1 MAKKS
6 FGGFGRGGGFG
17 APNMNNL
24 MQQLQKVQKDMVK
37 TQEEI
42 KQLEVEA
49 SVGGG
54 MVTARINGEHR
65 LVSLQIKPEVV
76 NPEDIEMLSDL
87 IISAVNEAE
96 RLLEEESSKLMPNVS
111 GMGNMGLG
119 GLF

>member
-6 FGGFGRGGGFG
+6 FGGFGGRGGFG
-17 APNMNNL
+17 APNMNQL

-37 TQEEI
+37 SQEDI

-54 MVTARINGEHR
+54 MVTARLNGEHR
-65 LVSLQIKPEVV
+65 LVSLKIQPEVV
-76 NPEDIEMLSDL
+76 NPEDIDLLSDL
-87 IISAVNEAE
+87 ILSAINEAE
-96 RLLEEESSKLMPNVS
+96 RLLEEESNKLMPNMPN
-111 GMGNMGLG
+111 MGSMGLG